1 MPEQPILHERT
12 DGVLVATLNR
22 PKRMNTLSPELI
34 TGLAETLELAS
45 HDDDVRCL
53 VITGSGRAW
62 CAGAEIGANRG
73 GVEPSRHE
81 RMQRSG
87 SEATIEAFARCDVP
101 IIAALNGVAVGGG
114 FGLALCCDVR
124 IAAESARIGSI
135 FARRGL
141 ATDFGVAYWLPRIVG
156 AARAFDI
163 LYDGQPYGAQ
173 EALTLG
179 LVNRVV
185 PDATLMEE
193 TLAYAKK
200 IAAGAPMAMT
210 ATRRLVMASL
220 DGSNADVA
228 AVEWQ
233 AQWAMLQT
241 EDGREGFQA
250 FLEKRPP
257 NFTGR

>member
-1 MPEQPILHERT
+1 MTDQPILHERT
-12 DGVLVATLNR
+12 DGVLIATFNR
-22 PKRMNTLSPELI
+22 PERMNTLSPDL
-34 TGLAETLELAS
+34 TQALGETLRLAS
-45 HDDDVRCL
+45 EDDDIRAL

-62 CAGAEIGANRG
+62 CAGAEIGANRPG
-73 GVEPSRHE
+73 AEPSRHQ
-81 RMQRSG
+81 RMQQSG
-87 SEATIEAFARCDVP
+87 SEATIELFARCDVP

-114 FGLALCCDVR
+114 FGVALCCDVR

-163 LYDGQPYGAQ
+163 LFDGQPYGAQ
-173 EALTLG
+173 EALALG

-185 PDATLMEE
+185 PDAALMDE

-220 DGSNADVA
+220 DGTNAEVA
-228 AVEWQ
+228 AIEWQ
-233 AQWAMLQT
+233 AQWAILQS
-241 EDGREGFQA
+241 EDGREGFRA

-257 NFTGR
+257 AFKGR

>member
-1 MPEQPILHERT
+1 MPEQPILHERI

-22 PKRMNTLSPELI
+22 PERMNTLSPELI
-34 TGLAETLELAS
+34 AGLAETLDLAS
-45 HDDDVRCL
+45 REDDIRAV

-62 CAGAEIGANRG
+62 CAGAEIGANRPG
-73 GVEPSRHE
+73 YEPTRFE
-81 RMQRSG
+81 RVRRSG

-124 IAAESARIGSI
+124 VAAESARIGSI

-163 LYDGQPYGAQ
+163 LYDGQPYGAP

-185 PDATLMEE
+185 PDASLMDE

-210 ATRRLVMASL
+210 ATRRVVMASL
-220 DGSNADVA
+220 DGTNADVA

-257 NFTGR
+257 QFKGR

>member
-1 MPEQPILHERT
+1 MTDQAILHDRA

-22 PKRMNTLSPELI
+22 PERMNTLSPELI
-34 TGLAETLELAS
+34 AGLAETLEMAS
-45 HDDDVRCL
+45 RDDDIRCL

-62 CAGAEIGANRG
+62 CAGAEIGVNRG
-73 GVEPSRHE
+73 GVEPSRHQ

-87 SEATIEAFARCDVP
+87 SEATIAAFARCDVP

-124 IAAESARIGSI
+124 IAAVSARIGSI

-163 LYDGQPYGAQ
+163 LYDGQPFGAQ

-185 PDATLMEE
+185 PDAVLMEE
-193 TLAYAKK
+193 ALAYAKK

-241 EDGREGFQA
+241 EDGREGFEA

-257 NFTGR
+257 QFKGR

>member
-1 MPEQPILHERT
+1 MTDQPILHERI
-12 DGVLVATLNR
+12 DGVLLATFNR
-22 PKRMNTLSPELI
+22 PERMNTLSPDL
-34 TGLAETLELAS
+34 TAALGDTLRLAS
-45 HDDDVRCL
+45 EDDGIRAL

-62 CAGAEIGANRG
+62 CAGAEIGANRA

-81 RMQRSG
+81 RMQRSS
-87 SEATIEAFARCDVP
+87 SEATIELFARCDVP

-114 FGLALCCDVR
+114 FGVALCCDVR

-156 AARAFDI
+156 AARAYDI
-163 LYDGQPYGAQ
+163 LYDGQPYGAH
-173 EALTLG
+173 EALALG
-179 LVNRVV
+179 LVNRVA
-185 PDATLMEE
+185 PDASLLDEA
-193 TLAYAKK
+193 LAYAKK

-210 ATRRLVMASL
+210 ATRRVVIESL
-220 DGSNADVA
+220 DGTNAAIA
-228 AVEWQ
+228 AAEWQ
-233 AQWAMLQT
+233 AQWAMLQS

-257 NFTGR
+257 NFQGR

>member
-1 MPEQPILHERT
+1 MSELPVLTERIE
-12 DGVLVATLNR
+12 GVLLATLNR
-22 PKRMNTLSPELI
+22 PERMNTLSPDLI
-34 TGLAETLELAS
+34 AALTETVRMAS
-45 HDDDVRCL
+45 EDDEVRVL

-62 CAGAEIGANRG
+62 CAGAEIGPNRPG
-73 GVEPSRHE
+73 YEPTRYE
-81 RMQRSG
+81 RMQRSA

-101 IIAALNGVAVGGG
+101 IIAAINGVAVGGG

-163 LYDGQPYGAQ
+163 LYDGQPYGTQ
-173 EALTLG
+173 DALALG

-185 PDATLMEE
+185 PDAALREE
-193 TLAYAKK
+193 ALTYAKK
-200 IAAGAPMAMT
+200 IAAGAPLAMT
-210 ATRRLVMASL
+210 ATRRLVHQSL
-220 DGSNADVA
+220 EGQSANVSAL
-228 AVEWQ
+228 EWQ

-250 FLEKRPP
+250 FLDKRPP
-257 NFTGR
+257 AFKGR